1 MSGFWV
7 GFVLGA
13 LLVLLLAQNVDAP
26 KKTTEEKQGK
36 RINELTDK
44 ELSSI
49 YKEVN
54 DERLRRLQA
63 KENAPFKEFE
73 EEDKHE

>member
-1 MSGFWV
+1 MSGYII
-7 GFVLGA
+7 GFIIGILFTFFISQK
-13 LLVLLLAQNVDAP
+13 LVKDGEEQQN
-26 KKTTEEKQGK
+26 QGK

-49 YKEVN
+49 YKEIN
-54 DERLRRLQA
+54 IERLRRMQA

>member
-1 MSGFWV
+1 MVFG
-7 GFVLGA
+7 LGLCSA
-13 LLVLLLAQNVDAP
+13 LLLAQNVDAP

-44 ELSSI
+44 ELDLI

-63 KENAPFKEFE
+63 KENAPFEEFKGDNKNE
-73 EEDKHE
+73 

>member
-1 MSGFWV
+1 MSGYIIGFIIGVLFTFFISQNFVV
-7 GFVLGA
+7 GEDET
-13 LLVLLLAQNVDAP
+13 QR
-26 KKTTEEKQGK
+26 QGK

-54 DERLRRLQA
+54 GERLRRMQV

-73 EEDKHE
+73 ED

>member
-1 MSGFWV
+1 MTGYIIGFII
-7 GFVLGA
+7 GILFTFFIS
-13 LLVLLLAQNVDAP
+13 QNVI
-26 KKTTEEKQGK
+26 EEDETQCQGK
-36 RINELTDK
+36 RIDELTDK

-54 DERLRRLQA
+54 GERLRRLQA
-63 KENAPFKEFE
+63 KENAPFREFE